1 MEKLKKHFFL
11 NYRLLKLAW
20 EEEKKLL
27 FLYFFT
33 SALGSILI
41 FVVYYLYK
49 LMIEEVFNQLTLHQN
64 QMIFFIVA
72 GYLFTEYLSRFV
84 YYTINSYFLEYTLRS
99 KFQNLLTRKFTEKL
113 ANLDF
118 AHLENGEIRNLI
130 AKVEDTFT
138 WRLHDNLRIVSYLIY
153 NFSAL
158 FLSLIIAL
166 KFNLI
171 YFILLAIFS
180 APFYYLRMKYGN
192 AYWSIYSSHA
202 RDTNYLWYLRHLFT
216 NFQTLFEIKIYQL
229 KDFFLK
235 KMLQTQEKLIKEYV
249 KPIKKYTFWSIFTN
263 LLIPLV
269 IFLAIKN
276 FIGTVFIKKFSIG
289 DFTLFLNTLFT
300 FSGQLSN
307 ILLNFGSLYE
317 NDLFADDYF
326 KLLDIK
332 NKNEKDEKDNEKKIV
347 LSDGFQS
354 IKFINVSFFYPHG
367 EKLALKNID
376 LTIKKGENIALV
388 GRNGAGKTTLI
399 KLLLGFYPPTEGRI
413 LINDIDLKKIN
424 LHWWWEQVG
433 ILFQDFAKYYLTL
446 KENIYFGQI
455 KKIDDHKVID
465 VLKKAQGKDLLKSKK
480 ALNQILGRW
489 FEEGEEISVGQWQ
502 KVAIARALYRDAPLL
517 ILDEPTSNIDPESEE
532 KIFENLVDLYRE
544 KTLVF
549 ISHRFSTVRKAD
561 KIFVIDQGEIIEQGS
576 HEQLLKLNG
585 LYAQF
590 FKTQKKGYQ

>member
-1 MEKLKKHFFL
+1 
-11 NYRLLKLAW
+11 
-20 EEEKKLL
+20 
-27 FLYFFT
+27 
-33 SALGSILI
+33 
-41 FVVYYLYK
+41 
-49 LMIEEVFNQLTLHQN
+49 MIEGVFNQLTLQQN
-64 QMIFFIVA
+64 QMIFLVVA
-72 GYLFTEYLSRFV
+72 SYLFTEYLSRFV
-84 YYTINSYFLEYTLRS
+84 YYTVNSYLIEYTLRS

-113 ANLDF
+113 ASLDF

-138 WRLHDNLRIVSYLIY
+138 WRLYDNLRIVSYLIY

-166 KFNLI
+166 RFNSS
-171 YFILLAIFS
+171 YFILLALFS
-180 APFYYLRMKYGN
+180 TPFYYLRMKYGN

-202 RDTNYLWYLRHLFT
+202 QDTNYLWYLRHLFT

-229 KDFFLK
+229 KDFFLR
-235 KMLQTQEKLIKEYV
+235 KMFQTQEKLINNYI

-263 LLIPLV
+263 FLIPVV
-269 IFLAIKN
+269 IFFAIKN
-276 FIGTVFIKKFSIG
+276 FIGAVFIKKFSIG

-317 NDLFADDYF
+317 NSLFVDDYF

-332 NKNEKDEKDNEKKIV
+332 NKNDEKNRLILKEE
-347 LSDGFQS
+347 FQTIS
-354 IKFINVSFFYPHG
+354 FENVSFYYPQG
-367 EKLALKNID
+367 QKLVLKNISF
-376 LTIKKGENIALV
+376 TIKKGENIALV

-399 KLLLGFYPPTEGRI
+399 KLLLGFYPPTEGKI

-424 LHWWWEQVG
+424 LHWWWKQVG

-455 KKIDDHKVID
+455 KKIDDYKIIEA
-465 VLKKAQGKDLLKSKK
+465 LKKAQGEDLLKGKK

-502 KVAIARALYRDAPLL
+502 KVAIARALYRNAPLL

-532 KIFENLVDLYRE
+532 KIFENLVDLYRD
-544 KTLVF
+544 KTLLF
-549 ISHRFSTVRKAD
+549 ISNRFSTVRKAD
-561 KIFVIDQGEIIEQGS
+561 KIFVIDQGDIIEKGD
-576 HEQLLKLNG
+576 HKQLLKLNG

-590 FKTQKKGYQ
+590 FKTQEKGYQ